1 MAGRKKEIQ
10 IEIPIHN
17 EAEWDEMFE
26 AKGLS
31 VVDVHQGWCG
41 PCKAIL
47 STFRRLKMEF
57 GEELL
62 HFHTVQAGLIPLLQ
76 GFDGKCEPAF
86 LFIVAGKIV
95 DYVKGVNAP
104 VINRKIIEYLEM
116 ETEYYEKGVE
126 RQDVSTISYKQVSSL
141 KHFQLNV
148 YILISGF

>member
-126 RQDVSTISYKQVSSL
+126 RQDDEELMNCCNQG
-141 KHFQLNV
+141 Q
-148 YILISGF
+148 